1 MLNFSAV
8 LKQKIPAAGVFVF
21 RFVCFIS
28 ASVLNEHF
36 SRFCD
41 CFVVKLVLELY
52 NNIMVTNGTSLSY
65 CNICISPLFS
75 FILLRYEKM
84 FDNFL

>member
-8 LKQKIPAAGVFVF
+8 LKQKILAAGDFVF

-28 ASVLNEHF
+28 ASVLNEYF

-41 CFVVKLVLELY
+41 CFVLKLVLELY
-52 NNIMVTNGTSLSY
+52 NNIMVTNVASLSY
-65 CNICISPLFS
+65 CNISIYPLFS
-75 FILLRYEKM
+75 FILLRYEKI
-84 FDNFL
+84 FDN

>member
-8 LKQKIPAAGVFVF
+8 LKQKILAAGVFVF

-28 ASVLNEHF
+28 ASVLNEYF
-36 SRFCD
+36 SRFYD
-41 CFVVKLVLELY
+41 CFVLKLVLELY
-52 NNIMVTNGTSLSY
+52 NNIMVTNGTSMSY
-65 CNICISPLFS
+65 CNISIYLLFS
-75 FILLRYEKM
+75 FVLLRDEKM

>member
-8 LKQKIPAAGVFVF
+8 LKQKILAAGVFVF

-28 ASVLNEHF
+28 ASVLNEYF

-41 CFVVKLVLELY
+41 CFVLKLVLELY
-52 NNIMVTNGTSLSY
+52 NNIIVTNGASLSY
-65 CNICISPLFS
+65 CNISISPLFS